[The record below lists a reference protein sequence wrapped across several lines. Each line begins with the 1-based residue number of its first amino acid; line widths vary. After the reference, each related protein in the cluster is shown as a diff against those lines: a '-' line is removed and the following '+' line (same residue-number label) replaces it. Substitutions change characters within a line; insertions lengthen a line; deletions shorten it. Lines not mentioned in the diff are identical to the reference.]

1 MEYERSK
8 LRHAKS
14 AQLLTCSILK
24 GYRETLHIF
33 SIVHWAR
40 DGGPTFGHLHVGDVL
55 PFIHRDK
62 PLATSSS
69 AASGKC
75 VVRRRKRISEIY
87 T

>member
-8 LRHAKS
+8 LRYAKS

-33 SIVHWAR
+33 SIDHWAR
-40 DGGPTFGHLHVGDVL
+40 DGGPTFGHLHVGDIL

-62 PLATSSS
+62 PLVTSSP
-69 AASGKC
+69 AASGKY
-75 VVRRRKRISEIY
+75 VGRRWKRISGRY